1 MKTRDPAMV
10 VGWAAHLL
18 AWAVLLWLALWPG
31 FYQGVSVSTTLG
43 ESSGE
48 ATRISASLIEAN
60 GLRVLPLLS
69 LPVLLTGVGLLAI
82 TAQRRW
88 SLRAGL
94 AVWASAILLLLF
106 SAVAIWSIGIFY
118 LPAAVALLAAAVLG
132 GRKKPAPE

>member
-18 AWAVLLWLALWPG
+18 TWAVLLWLALWPG
-31 FYQGVSVSTTLG
+31 FYQGVSVSATSPG

-48 ATRISASLIEAN
+48 ATRIWASLIQVN
-60 GLRVLPLLS
+60 GLRVLPWLL

-94 AVWASAILLLLF
+94 AVWAAAIMIP
-106 SAVAIWSIGIFY
+106 S
-118 LPAAVALLAAAVLG
+118 
-132 GRKKPAPE
+132 